1 MNLGGKALDEV
12 AGLGTDEIKS
22 IYERGRQRLAA
33 LLERFDKVLTAG
45 GHEMTSIILSL
56 SNAEL
61 SELIPILN
69 DIAKAS
75 GEARVKA
82 LVRALVAR
90 AGFERTPIA
99 RLIEAAVGPAFRVVN
114 NTDLAR
120 KVRAA
125 AGDLL
130 DLLQGD
136 TLQELLDFIRE
147 NIHIDRARAVADE
160 AGLGRL
166 DNLLKNR
173 LGAFLGKRE
182 LLMQDVQD
190 IQAAIKAV
198 IAKADT
204 FYAMALNAAKKQQEF
219 SFAARYARSTAR
231 TALVDVSFDLS
242 KPGMG
247 AKIQR
252 ALAGDFDDLM
262 VNPADGV
269 TLHTAEL
276 THNIS
281 RNVSVELTMPFG
293 RTSESASTLSSARL
307 SIIQD
312 GGRVLLYTLDA
323 SDERSQRSG
332 IFRARSGRDST
343 LTVAAT
349 LPIALKGGVKIWR
362 NGTFSY
368 SYRMDRAVRNMR
380 LSQLVEECEPL
391 VHKYIP
397 GAFGDPDARSFREW
411 AADLDKSS
419 TERIQTQERMILAT
433 H

>member
-1 MNLGGKALDEV
+1 
-12 AGLGTDEIKS
+12 
-22 IYERGRQRLAA
+22 
-33 LLERFDKVLTAG
+33 
-45 GHEMTSIILSL
+45 
-56 SNAEL
+56 
-61 SELIPILN
+61 
-69 DIAKAS
+69 
-75 GEARVKA
+75 
-82 LVRALVAR
+82 
-90 AGFERTPIA
+90 
-99 RLIEAAVGPAFRVVN
+99 
-114 NTDLAR
+114 
-120 KVRAA
+120 
-125 AGDLL
+125 
-130 DLLQGD
+130 
-136 TLQELLDFIRE
+136 
-147 NIHIDRARAVADE
+147 
-160 AGLGRL
+160 
-166 DNLLKNR
+166 
-173 LGAFLGKRE
+173 
-182 LLMQDVQD
+182 MQDVQD
-190 IQAAIKAV
+190 IQAAMKAV

-247 AKIQR
+247 AKLQR
-252 ALAGDFDDLM
+252 AIAGDFDDLM

-269 TLHTAEL
+269 TLHAAEL

-397 GAFGDPDARSFREW
+397 SAFGDPDAAQLPRVGCRSRQITRRKGSKFR
-411 AADLDKSS
+411 DP
-419 TERIQTQERMILAT
+419 
-433 H
+433 